1 MKTLKES
8 ILSSTNTGINFHNG
22 MECLAYSKHPK
33 AVELRKAFSVE
44 KSETPEGFVFTNN
57 GCTDLENKGIKG
69 VYLWV
74 SYKPSKA
81 SLLSKKLH
89 HFAYKVKWEMEGIF
103 RKMGKIEEYIINSTD
118 MYRIYIEL

>member
-8 ILSSTNTGINFHNG
+8 ILSSTNTGINFHKDL
-22 MECLAYSKHPK
+22 ECLAYYDHPK
-33 AVELRKAFSVE
+33 AIELRKAFSVE
-44 KSETPEGFVFTNN
+44 NSATPEGFIFTDN
-57 GCTDLENKGIKG
+57 GCTDLERKGIKG

-89 HFAYKVKWEMEGIF
+89 HFAYTVKWKME
-103 RKMGKIEEYIINSTD
+103 
-118 MYRIYIEL
+118 

>member
-22 MECLAYSKHPK
+22 MECLDASNHPK

-44 KSETPEGFVFTNN
+44 NSATPEGFIFTDN

-74 SYKPSKA
+74 GYKHSKA
-81 SLLSKKLH
+81 RWLSKKLPS
-89 HFAYKVKWEMEGIF
+89 FVYTVK
-103 RKMGKIEEYIINSTD
+103 RKMQQIFGKPVEIEDFTTSTD
-118 MYRIYIEL
+118 MYRLYIEM

>member
-33 AVELRKAFSVE
+33 AVELRREFSVE
-44 KSETPEGFVFTNN
+44 NSATPEGFVFTDN
-57 GCTDLENKGIKG
+57 GCTDLVCKGIKG

-74 SYKPSKA
+74 GYKYSK
-81 SLLSKKLH
+81 SRWLSKKLPS
-89 HFAYKVKWEMEGIF
+89 FAYMVK
-103 RKMGKIEEYIINSTD
+103 RKMQQIFGKPVEIEDFTTSTD
-118 MYRIYIEL
+118 MYRLYIEM

>member
-22 MECLAYSKHPK
+22 MECLAYSNHPK
-33 AVELRKAFSVE
+33 AIELRKEFSVE
-44 KSETPEGFVFTNN
+44 NSATPEGFIFTDN
-57 GCTDLENKGIKG
+57 GCTDLERKGLKG

-74 SYKPSKA
+74 GYKHSKA
-81 SLLSKKLH
+81 RWLSKKLPD
-89 HFAYKVKWEMEGIF
+89 FTYIVKLKMEDIY
-103 RKMGKIEEYIINSTD
+103 RKTAVVEDFTTSTD

>member
-22 MECLAYSKHPK
+22 MECLAYSNHPK

-44 KSETPEGFVFTNN
+44 NSATPEGFIFTDN
-57 GCTDLENKGIKG
+57 GCTDLVCKGIKG

-74 SYKPSKA
+74 GYKHSKA
-81 SLLSKKLH
+81 RWLSKKLQNY
-89 HFAYKVKWEMEGIF
+89 AYIVKLKMEDLY
-103 RKMGKIEEYIINSTD
+103 RKSAVVEDFTPSTD

>member
-8 ILSSTNTGINFHNG
+8 ILSSTNTGVNFHKD
-22 MECLAYSKHPK
+22 MECLAYSNHPK
-33 AVELRKAFSVE
+33 AVELRKEFSVE
-44 KSETPEGFVFTNN
+44 NSATPEGFIFTNN

-74 SYKPSKA
+74 GYKHSKA
-81 SLLSKKLH
+81 RWLSKKLQN
-89 HFAYKVKWEMEGIF
+89 FAYIVKLKMEDLY
-103 RKMGKIEEYIINSTD
+103 RKSAIVEDFTPSTD

>member
-22 MECLAYSKHPK
+22 MECLSSSNHPK
-33 AVELRKAFSVE
+33 AIELRRAFSVE
-44 KSETPEGFVFTNN
+44 NSATPEGFVFTDN
-57 GCTDLENKGIKG
+57 GCTDLERKGIKG

-74 SYKPSKA
+74 GYKYSKGRW
-81 SLLSKKLH
+81 LSKKLP
-89 HFAYKVKWEMEGIF
+89 HFAYRVKWKMQEIF
-103 RKMGKIEEYIINSTD
+103 GKPVVIEDFTTSTD

>member
-22 MECLAYSKHPK
+22 MECLSSSDHPK
-33 AVELRKAFSVE
+33 SIELRKAFSVE
-44 KSETPEGFVFTNN
+44 NSATPEGFVFTNN
-57 GCTDLENKGIKG
+57 GCTDLERKGIKG

-74 SYKPSKA
+74 GYKHSKA
-81 SLLSKKLH
+81 RWLSKKLEP
-89 HFAYKVKWEMEGIF
+89 FAYKVKWKMEEIF
-103 RKMGKIEEYIINSTD
+103 RKRGEIEDFTPSTD